1 MKHPELRFQCFH
13 PNVITRRLSLESVID
28 CILFIKKGP
37 ILVSCPMAHVCNPS
51 YLRGRDG
58 KIIVL
63 SQPGQK
69 VMKALSQ
76 RTTSA

>member
-1 MKHPELRFQCFH
+1 M
-13 PNVITRRLSLESVID
+13 RRLSLESVID
-28 CILFIKKGP
+28 RILFIKKGP
-37 ILVSCPMAHVCNPS
+37 ILGSLTMAYACNPS

-58 KIIVL
+58 KIGVL

-76 RTTSA
+76 RTT